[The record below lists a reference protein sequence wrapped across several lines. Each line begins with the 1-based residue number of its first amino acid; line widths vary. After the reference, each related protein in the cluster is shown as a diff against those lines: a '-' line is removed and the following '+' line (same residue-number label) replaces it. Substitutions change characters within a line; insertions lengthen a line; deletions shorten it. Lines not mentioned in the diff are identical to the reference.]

1 MQYSNSLNKFTSLK
15 KMKLKIM
22 KKIEKNKQIKG
33 KLRQPIQVESGW
45 CTNLCNLLLDI
56 SVGIESIFREIGE
69 IDETVKKND
78 KTLIKELNQCY
89 KKLPELVA
97 AMLMEDVAIE
107 LMGAMD
113 YRVHRVGS
121 RGNESFRKMLQRH
134 LKHEQTL
141 KIVCF
146 RYSAYW

>member
-15 KMKLKIM
+15 KMKLKII
-22 KKIEKNKQIKG
+22 KKIEKNKQIKS
-33 KLRQPIQVESGW
+33 KLRQPIQVESGQ
-45 CTNLCNLLLDI
+45 CTNLYNLFLDI
-56 SVGIESIFREIGE
+56 SVGIESIFRKIGE

-78 KTLIKELNQCY
+78 KMLIKELNQCY

-113 YRVHRVGS
+113 YL
-121 RGNESFRKMLQRH
+121 FP
-134 LKHEQTL
+134 QTGF
-141 KIVCF
+141 K
-146 RYSAYW
+146 R